1 MADRLAVE
9 TVDLHKTYAGVEA
22 LRGLN
27 LEVPAGTI
35 FGFLGQNGAGKTTAI
50 KILLGM
56 ARPTR
61 GSARVLGH
69 DAAVGAASVAI
80 RARTGF
86 VSEDKD
92 LLNHFSVE
100 QTIRFTSAFYP
111 RWRREQ
117 EQHLRARFALPAD
130 RKVKDLSRGMRA
142 KLALL
147 LALCRGADLLVLDE
161 PTSGLDPAAAEEV
174 LHSLVAAVGSGGTTV
189 FFSSHQIAE
198 VDQIADRIAIVDR
211 GRIAVSGGLDDLR
224 ASYRRIQIVFD
235 AAAPEPSFRSPGLVR
250 VARHNR
256 VLSVVVSGGAERL
269 IDEARSLRPVAIDSE
284 PLTLKEVFLE
294 TVMREE

>member
-1 MADRLAVE
+1 VADRLAIE
-9 TVDLHKTYAGVEA
+9 TVDLQKNYAGVEA

-56 ARPTR
+56 ARPTG
-61 GSARVLGH
+61 GSARVLGL
-69 DAAVGAASVAI
+69 DAAAQASSVAI

-92 LLNHFSVE
+92 LLNHLSVD
-100 QTIRFTSAFYP
+100 QTIRFTAAFYP
-111 RWRREQ
+111 RWRGDQ
-117 EQHLRARFALPAD
+117 EQRFRSRFALPGD

-174 LHSLVAAVGSGGTTV
+174 LHALVATVGGGDTTV

-211 GRIAVSGGLDDLR
+211 GRIVVSGGLDDLR

-235 AAAPEPSFRSPGLVR
+235 DVAPEPSFQSPGLVR
-250 VARHNR
+250 VVRNNR
-256 VLSVVVSGGAERL
+256 VLSVVVSGGADRL
-269 IDEARSLRPVAIDSE
+269 IDEARSLRPVAIESE
-284 PLTLKEVFLE
+284 PLSLKEVFLE
-294 TVMREE
+294 TVAREE

>member
-1 MADRLAVE
+1 VADRLAIE
-9 TVDLHKTYAGVEA
+9 TVDLRKNYGGVEA

-56 ARPTR
+56 ARPTG
-61 GSARVLGH
+61 GSARVLGL
-69 DAAVGAASVAI
+69 DAAAQASSVAV

-92 LLNHFSVE
+92 LLNHLSVD

-111 RWRREQ
+111 RWRGDQ
-117 EQHLRARFALPAD
+117 EQRFRSRFALPGD

-174 LHSLVAAVGSGGTTV
+174 LHALVAAVGSGDTTV

-235 AAAPEPSFRSPGLVR
+235 DAAPEPSFQSPGLVR
-250 VARHNR
+250 IVRNNR
-256 VLSVVVSGGAERL
+256 VLSVVVSGGADRL
-269 IDEARSLRPVAIDSE
+269 IDEARRLRPVAIDSE

-294 TVMREE
+294 TVARGE

>member
-1 MADRLAVE
+1 MADRLAIE
-9 TVDLHKTYAGVEA
+9 TVDLHKTYGGVEA

-27 LEVPAGTI
+27 LEVPAGAI

-56 ARPTR
+56 ARSTG
-61 GSARVLGH
+61 GSARVLGL
-69 DAAVGAASVAI
+69 DAAAQASSVAI

-92 LLNHFSVE
+92 LLGHLSVD
-100 QTIRFTSAFYP
+100 QAIRFTSAFYP
-111 RWRREQ
+111 RWRGDQ
-117 EQHLRARFALPAD
+117 EQSFRARFALPGD

-147 LALCRGADLLVLDE
+147 LALSRGAELLVLDE

-174 LHSLVAAVGSGGTTV
+174 LHALVAAVGGGETTV

-211 GRIAVSGGLDDLR
+211 GRVAVSGGLDDLR

-235 AAAPEPSFRSPGLVR
+235 EAAPEPAFQSPGLVR
-250 VARHNR
+250 VVRNHR

-294 TVMREE
+294 TVAKGE

>member
-1 MADRLAVE
+1 VADLAIE
-9 TVDLHKTYAGVEA
+9 TVDLRKNYGGVEA

-56 ARPTR
+56 ARPTG
-61 GSARVLGH
+61 GSARVLGL
-69 DAAVGAASVAI
+69 DAAAQASSVAI

-92 LLNHFSVE
+92 LLNHLSVD

-111 RWRREQ
+111 RWRGDQ
-117 EQHLRARFALPAD
+117 EQRLRTRFALPGD

-142 KLALL
+142 KLALI

-174 LHSLVAAVGSGGTTV
+174 LHALVAAVGSGDTTV

-235 AAAPEPSFRSPGLVR
+235 DAAPEPSFQSPGLVR
-250 VARHNR
+250 IVRNNR
-256 VLSVVVSGGAERL
+256 VLSVVVSGGADRL

-294 TVMREE
+294 TVAREE

>member
-1 MADRLAVE
+1 VADRLAIE
-9 TVDLHKTYAGVEA
+9 TVDLRKNYGGVEA

-56 ARPTR
+56 ARPTG
-61 GSARVLGH
+61 GSARVLGL
-69 DAAVGAASVAI
+69 DAAAQASSVAI

-92 LLNHFSVE
+92 LLNHLSVD

-111 RWRREQ
+111 RWRGDQ
-117 EQHLRARFALPAD
+117 EQRFRTRFALPGD

-174 LHSLVAAVGSGGTTV
+174 LHALVAAVGSGDTTV

-235 AAAPEPSFRSPGLVR
+235 DAAPEPSFQSPGLVR
-250 VARHNR
+250 IVRNNR
-256 VLSVVVSGGAERL
+256 VLSVVVSGGADRL

-294 TVMREE
+294 TVAREE

>member
-1 MADRLAVE
+1 MADRLAIE
-9 TVDLHKTYAGVEA
+9 TVDLHKSYGGVEA

-27 LEVPAGTI
+27 LDVPAGTI

-56 ARPTR
+56 ARPTG
-61 GSARVLGH
+61 GSARVFGL
-69 DAAVGAASVAI
+69 DAAAQPSSVAI

-92 LLNHFSVE
+92 LLGHLSVD
-100 QTIRFTSAFYP
+100 QTIRFTSTFFP
-111 RWRREQ
+111 RWRRDQ
-117 EQHLRARFALPAD
+117 EQHFRSGFALPAD
-130 RKVKDLSRGMRA
+130 RKVKDLSRGMRG

-174 LHSLVAAVGSGGTTV
+174 LHALVAAVGAGETTV

-211 GRIAVSGGLDDLR
+211 GRVAVSGGLDDLR

-235 AAAPEPSFRSPGLVR
+235 DVAPEPAFRSRGLIRVVR
-250 VARHNR
+250 NHR
-256 VLSVVVSGGAERL
+256 VLSVVVSGGAEDL

-294 TVMREE
+294 TVAKGE

>member
-1 MADRLAVE
+1 VSDRLAIE
-9 TVDLHKTYAGVEA
+9 TVDLHKHYDGVEA
-22 LRGLN
+22 LRGLS
-27 LEVPAGTI
+27 LEVPAGAI

-56 ARPTR
+56 ARPT
-61 GSARVLGH
+61 GGAARVFGL
-69 DAAVGAASVAI
+69 DAVSQASSVAI

-92 LLNHFSVE
+92 LLTHLSVD
-100 QTIRFTSAFYP
+100 QTIRFTAAFYP
-111 RWRREQ
+111 RWRRDQ
-117 EQHLRARFALPAD
+117 EQLFRKRFALPND

-161 PTSGLDPAAAEEV
+161 PTSGLDPVAAEEV
-174 LHSLVAAVGSGGTTV
+174 LHALVAAVGGGETTV

-235 AAAPEPSFRSPGLVR
+235 DTAPEPAFQSPGLVR
-250 VARHNR
+250 IARNNR

-294 TVMREE
+294 TVAREE

>member
-1 MADRLAVE
+1 VADRLAIE
-9 TVDLHKTYAGVEA
+9 TVDLHKNYAGVEA

-56 ARPTR
+56 ARPTG
-61 GSARVLGH
+61 GSARVFGL
-69 DAAVGAASVAI
+69 DAAAQSSSVAI

-92 LLNHFSVE
+92 LLDHLSVE

-111 RWRREQ
+111 RWRADQ
-117 EQHLRARFALPAD
+117 EQRFRTRFALPGD

-174 LHSLVAAVGSGGTTV
+174 LHALVAAVGGGDTTV

-224 ASYRRIQIVFD
+224 ASYRQIGR
-235 AAAPEPSFRSPGLVR
+235 ASCRER
-250 VARHNR
+250 V
-256 VLSVVVSGGAERL
+256 
-269 IDEARSLRPVAIDSE
+269 
-284 PLTLKEVFLE
+284 
-294 TVMREE
+294 

>member
-1 MADRLAVE
+1 VADRLAIE
-9 TVDLHKTYAGVEA
+9 TVDLHKTYGGVEA
-22 LRGLN
+22 LRGLS
-27 LEVPAGTI
+27 LEVPAGAI

-56 ARPTR
+56 ARPTS
-61 GSARVLGH
+61 GSARVFGL
-69 DAAVGAASVAI
+69 DAAAQPSSVAI

-92 LLNHFSVE
+92 LLGHLSVD
-100 QTIRFTSAFYP
+100 QTIRFTSAFFP
-111 RWRREQ
+111 RWRRDQ
-117 EQHLRARFALPAD
+117 ERHLRSRFGLPGD

-147 LALCRGADLLVLDE
+147 LALSRGAELLVLDE

-174 LHSLVAAVGSGGTTV
+174 LHALVAAVGAGETTV

-211 GRIAVSGGLDDLR
+211 GRIAVSGSLDDLR

-235 AAAPEPSFRSPGLVR
+235 DAAPEPAFQSPGLVR
-250 VARHNR
+250 VVRNHR

-269 IDEARSLRPVAIDSE
+269 IDEARTLRPVAIDSE

-294 TVMREE
+294 TVAKGE

>member
-1 MADRLAVE
+1 MADRLAIE
-9 TVDLHKTYAGVEA
+9 TVDLHKNYGGVEA

-56 ARPTR
+56 ARPTG
-61 GSARVLGH
+61 GSARVFGL
-69 DAAVGAASVAI
+69 DATAQPSSVAI

-92 LLNHFSVE
+92 LLSHLSVQ

-111 RWRREQ
+111 RWRRDQ
-117 EQHLRARFALPAD
+117 EQHFRARFALPAD

-174 LHSLVAAVGSGGTTV
+174 LHALIAAVGGGETTV

-211 GRIAVSGGLDDLR
+211 GRVAVSGGLDDLR
-224 ASYRRIQIVFD
+224 ASYRRIQIVFED
-235 AAAPEPSFRSPGLVR
+235 AAPEPSFRAPGLVR
-250 VARHNR
+250 IARNNR

-294 TVMREE
+294 TVAREE

>member
-1 MADRLAVE
+1 VADRLAIE
-9 TVDLHKTYAGVEA
+9 TVDLHKTYGGVEA

-27 LEVPAGTI
+27 LDVPAGTI

-56 ARPTR
+56 ARPTG
-61 GSARVLGH
+61 GSARVFGL
-69 DAAVGAASVAI
+69 DAAAQPSSVAI

-92 LLNHFSVE
+92 LLGHLSVD
-100 QTIRFTSAFYP
+100 QTIRFTSTFFP
-111 RWRREQ
+111 RWRRDR
-117 EQHLRARFALPAD
+117 EQHFRSRFALPAD
-130 RKVKDLSRGMRA
+130 RKVKDLSRGMRG

-174 LHSLVAAVGSGGTTV
+174 LHALVAAVGAGETTV

-198 VDQIADRIAIVDR
+198 VDQVADRIAIVDR
-211 GRIAVSGGLDDLR
+211 GRVAVSGGLDDLR

-235 AAAPEPSFRSPGLVR
+235 DAAPEPAFRSPGLIRVVR
-250 VARHNR
+250 NHR
-256 VLSVVVSGGAERL
+256 VLSVVVSGGAEGL

-294 TVMREE
+294 TVAKGE

>member
-1 MADRLAVE
+1 VADRLAIE
-9 TVDLHKTYAGVEA
+9 TVDLHKTYGGVEA

-27 LEVPAGTI
+27 LDVPAGTI

-56 ARPTR
+56 ARPTG
-61 GSARVLGH
+61 GSARVFGL
-69 DAAVGAASVAI
+69 DAAAQPSSVAI

-92 LLNHFSVE
+92 LLGHLSVD
-100 QTIRFTSAFYP
+100 QTIRFTSTFFP
-111 RWRREQ
+111 RWRRDQ
-117 EQHLRARFALPAD
+117 EQHFRSRFALPAD

-174 LHSLVAAVGSGGTTV
+174 LHALVAAVGAGETTV

-211 GRIAVSGGLDDLR
+211 GRVAVSGGLDDLR

-235 AAAPEPSFRSPGLVR
+235 DVAPEPAFRSPGLIRVVR
-250 VARHNR
+250 NHR
-256 VLSVVVSGGAERL
+256 VLSVVVSGGAEDL

-294 TVMREE
+294 TVAKGE

>member
-1 MADRLAVE
+1 MADRLAIE
-9 TVDLHKTYAGVEA
+9 TVDLHKTYGGVEA

-27 LEVPAGTI
+27 LDVPAGTI

-56 ARPTR
+56 ARPTG
-61 GSARVLGH
+61 GSARVFGL
-69 DAAVGAASVAI
+69 DAAAQPSSVAI

-92 LLNHFSVE
+92 LLGHFSVD
-100 QTIRFTSAFYP
+100 QTIRFTSTFFP
-111 RWRREQ
+111 RWRRDQ
-117 EQHLRARFALPAD
+117 ERHFRTRFALPGD
-130 RKVKDLSRGMRA
+130 RRVKDLSRGMRA

-174 LHSLVAAVGSGGTTV
+174 LHALVAAVGAGETTV

-211 GRIAVSGGLDDLR
+211 GRVAVSGGLDDLR
-224 ASYRRIQIVFD
+224 ASYRRIQLVFD
-235 AAAPEPSFRSPGLVR
+235 GAAPEPAFRSPGLVR
-250 VARHNR
+250 VVRNHR
-256 VLSVVVSGGAERL
+256 VLSVVVSGGAEEL

-294 TVMREE
+294 TVAKGE

>member
-1 MADRLAVE
+1 MADRLAIE
-9 TVDLHKTYAGVEA
+9 TVDLQKTYDGVEA

-27 LEVPAGTI
+27 LDVPTGTI

-56 ARPTR
+56 ARPTG
-61 GSARVLGH
+61 GSARVFGL
-69 DAAVGAASVAI
+69 DAAAQPSSVAI
-80 RARTGF
+80 RERTGF

-92 LLNHFSVE
+92 LLGHLSVD
-100 QTIRFTSAFYP
+100 QSIRFTSAFYP
-111 RWRREQ
+111 RWRRDQ
-117 EQHLRARFALPAD
+117 EQHFRSRFALPAD
-130 RKVKDLSRGMRA
+130 RRVKDLSRGMRA

-147 LALCRGADLLVLDE
+147 LGLCRGADLLVLDE

-174 LHSLVAAVGSGGTTV
+174 LHALVAAVGAGETTV

-235 AAAPEPSFRSPGLVR
+235 GAAPEPAFRSPGLVR
-250 VARHNR
+250 VVRNHR
-256 VLSVVVSGGAERL
+256 VLSVVVSSGAERL
-269 IDEARSLRPVAIDSE
+269 IDEARALRPVAIDSE
-284 PLTLKEVFLE
+284 PLTLKEMFLE
-294 TVMREE
+294 TVAKGE

>member
-1 MADRLAVE
+1 VADRLAIE
-9 TVDLHKTYAGVEA
+9 TVDLHKSYGGVEA

-27 LEVPAGTI
+27 LDVPAGTI

-56 ARPTR
+56 ARPTG
-61 GSARVLGH
+61 GSARVFGL
-69 DAAVGAASVAI
+69 DAAAQPSSVAI

-92 LLNHFSVE
+92 LLGHLSVD
-100 QTIRFTSAFYP
+100 QTIRFTSTFFP
-111 RWRREQ
+111 RWRRDQ
-117 EQHLRARFALPAD
+117 EQHFRSGFALPAD
-130 RKVKDLSRGMRA
+130 RKVKDLSRGMRG

-174 LHSLVAAVGSGGTTV
+174 LHALVAAVGAGETTA

-211 GRIAVSGGLDDLR
+211 GRVAVSGGLDDLR

-235 AAAPEPSFRSPGLVR
+235 DVAPEPAFRSRGLIRVVR
-250 VARHNR
+250 NHR
-256 VLSVVVSGGAERL
+256 VLSVVVSGGAEDL

-294 TVMREE
+294 TVAKGE

>member
-1 MADRLAVE
+1 MADRLAIE
-9 TVDLHKTYAGVEA
+9 TVDLHKNYAGVEA

-56 ARPTR
+56 ARPTG
-61 GSARVLGH
+61 GSARVLGL
-69 DAAVGAASVAI
+69 DAATPASSLEI

-92 LLNHFSVE
+92 LLNHLSVE

-111 RWRREQ
+111 RWRRDQ
-117 EQHLRARFALPAD
+117 EQHFRTRFALPGD

-174 LHSLVAAVGSGGTTV
+174 LHALVAAVGGGDTSV

-211 GRIAVSGGLDDLR
+211 GRIVVSGALDDLR

-235 AAAPEPSFRSPGLVR
+235 DVAPEPSFQSPGLVR
-250 VARHNR
+250 VVRNNR
-256 VLSVVVSGGAERL
+256 VLSVVVSGGADRL

-294 TVMREE
+294 TVAREE

>member
-1 MADRLAVE
+1 VF
-9 TVDLHKTYAGVEA
+9 
-22 LRGLN
+22 GL
-27 LEVPAGTI
+27 
-35 FGFLGQNGAGKTTAI
+35 
-50 KILLGM
+50 
-56 ARPTR
+56 
-61 GSARVLGH
+61 
-69 DAAVGAASVAI
+69 DAAAQPSSVAI

-92 LLNHFSVE
+92 LLGHLSVD
-100 QTIRFTSAFYP
+100 QTIRFTSAFFP
-111 RWRREQ
+111 RWRRDQ
-117 EQHLRARFALPAD
+117 EQHLRSRFGLPGD

-147 LALCRGADLLVLDE
+147 LALCRGAELLVLDE

-174 LHSLVAAVGSGGTTV
+174 LHALVAAVGAGETTV

-211 GRIAVSGGLDDLR
+211 GRIAVSGSLDDLR

-235 AAAPEPSFRSPGLVR
+235 DAAPEPAFQSPGLVR
-250 VARHNR
+250 VVRNHR

-269 IDEARSLRPVAIDSE
+269 IDEARTLRPVAIDSE

-294 TVMREE
+294 TVAKGE